1 MDELSKYLADQIAF
15 LDEELT
21 AEELAEHAARR
32 EALLASVEKFYRGTD
47 QTMFTIYGVLRMC
60 GDKFPREQVKALGDS
75 VAWFLD
81 DCLSRFMVSEI
92 PRMVSRALQLEPLLV
107 DQSAR
112 VDENPYL
119 REATRCFMFGL
130 FNAAVALSRS
140 ALELALSK
148 KIPTLL
154 QGKAREDRLQTLVR
168 TARTSIL
175 KRAPEIC
182 DLADRTRKRTNL
194 IIHGKA
200 CQESEA
206 LAILQD
212 TRRILR
218 FLYAAPKS

>member
-21 AEELAEHAARR
+21 AEELAEEAARR
-32 EALLASVEKFYRGTD
+32 EALLESVEKFYRGTD
-47 QTMFTIYGVLRMC
+47 QTMFTIYGVLRKY
-60 GDKFPREQVKALGDS
+60 GDKFPQEQVKALGDD
-75 VAWFLD
+75 VAWSLD

-92 PRMVSRALQLEPLLV
+92 PRMISRALQLEPLLV
-107 DQSAR
+107 GQGAR

-119 REATRCFMFGL
+119 REATRCYMFGL
-130 FNAAVALSRS
+130 YNASVALSRS

-154 QGKAREDRLQTLVR
+154 QGKSREDRLQTLIR

-175 KRAPEIC
+175 KRAPEVC
-182 DLADRTRKRTNL
+182 DLADKTRKRANQ
-194 IIHGKA
+194 IIHGEA
-200 CQESEA
+200 CQESDA

-212 TRRILR
+212 TRKILR
-218 FLYAAPKS
+218 SLYTAP

>member
-21 AEELAEHAARR
+21 AEELAEEAARR
-32 EALLASVEKFYRGTD
+32 EALLESVEKFYRGTN
-47 QTMFTIYGVLRMC
+47 QTMFTIYAILR
-60 GDKFPREQVKALGDS
+60 KVANRLPAEQVKAVGDS
-75 VAWFLD
+75 AAWSLD
-81 DCLSRFMVSEI
+81 DCLSRFMVLEV
-92 PRMVSRALQLEPLLV
+92 PRMVSRAMQLEPLLI
-107 DQSAR
+107 DKGAP

-119 REATRCFMFGL
+119 RESTRCYMFGL
-130 FNAAVALSRS
+130 FNASVALSRS
-140 ALELALSK
+140 ALEFALSK
-148 KIPTLL
+148 RIPALL
-154 QGKAREDRLQTLVR
+154 QGKSREDRLQTLIR

-182 DLADRTRKRTNL
+182 DLADRTRKRTNS

-212 TRRILR
+212 TRIILR
-218 FLYAAPKS
+218 FLYTTPKS